1 MFILYEGGADMAYLV
16 LMLVVSLTVAL
27 FAVQNAVTVDVSFI
41 AWKFST
47 SLVMVILLS
56 VLAGI
61 IIALFWML
69 KMKTQ
74 NYLNIK
80 KLNEQIAALQKDAEK
95 LTEENR
101 MLKHSQK
108 IRTEAIDKQA
118 LPLQQKEIKV

>member
-1 MFILYEGGADMAYLV
+1 MAYLV

>member
-1 MFILYEGGADMAYLV
+1 MAYLV

-118 LPLQQKEIKV
+118 LPQQQKETKV

>member
-1 MFILYEGGADMAYLV
+1 MAYLV

-47 SLVMVILLS
+47 SLVIVILLS

-95 LTEENR
+95 LAEENR
-101 MLKHSQK
+101 MLKHSQR
-108 IRTEAIDKQA
+108 IRTEVIDKQA
-118 LPLQQKEIKV
+118 LPLQQKETKV

>member
-1 MFILYEGGADMAYLV
+1 MAYLV

-95 LTEENR
+95 LTEENQ

-118 LPLQQKEIKV
+118 LPLQQKETKV

>member
-1 MFILYEGGADMAYLV
+1 MIILYEGGVDMAYLV

>member
-1 MFILYEGGADMAYLV
+1 MAYLV

-80 KLNEQIAALQKDAEK
+80 KLKEQIEALQKDAEK

-118 LPLQQKEIKV
+118 LPLQQKETKVK